1 MKICN
6 SVKNFIFALAVS
18 YFSYY
23 LEGVIRG
30 KEKMN
35 IRELNSLIYL
45 KKGRQAAEAN
55 EIETC
60 VSSYAKGFYLRC
72 TDEDFFD
79 IEFSSFFYYQF
90 RVFLLSRGN
99 FDLSL
104 SEGDEVSKLIRKTY
118 EEMRICLDY
127 SPFNIQGT
135 GEWNLLRRVEIDF
148 SEKRTPFLTA

>member
-1 MKICN
+1 
-6 SVKNFIFALAVS
+6 
-18 YFSYY
+18 
-23 LEGVIRG
+23 
-30 KEKMN
+30 MN
-35 IRELNSLIYL
+35 IREINSLIYL
-45 KKGRQAAEAN
+45 KKGRQAAAAN
-55 EIETC
+55 EVETC

-72 TDEDFFD
+72 TADGFFD

-118 EEMRICLDY
+118 DEMRICLDY
-127 SPFNIQGT
+127 SPFNIQGMD
-135 GEWNLLRRVEIDF
+135 EWNLLRQVEIDF